1 MTEPLDKDSFKN
13 DVQGIIDA
21 LRACVSDAEKMDS
34 GNVSAGK
41 RLRKQAQE
49 TVHLLKSLR
58 QSVQDK
64 RNELTATRKDSR
76 TSKSL

>member
-1 MTEPLDKDSFKN
+1 MKEPVAKDSFKN
-13 DVQGIIDA
+13 DIAQIIDA

-64 RNELTATRKDSR
+64 RNEITATRRDSR
-76 TSKSL
+76 TSKIL